1 MTIMPFRFLKHYS
14 DQVLGKFINWKPPKL
29 YKGKRW
35 WIEYQFRIP
44 EELRHRYKGAK
55 WKGFP
60 VFEDI
65 NRYKSDEYAELLLKA
80 VRFAL
85 EQGFNPFEY
94 EQKAFLEFQ
103 QSAAANP
110 EKVWTYIEA
119 SNYFMQEWEQRG

>member
-1 MTIMPFRFLKHYS
+1 MPFCFLKHYSDQNS

-44 EELRHRYKGAK
+44 EELRHRYNGAR

-103 QSAAANP
+103 QSAAADP
-110 EKVWTYIEA
+110 EKVWTYC
-119 SNYFMQEWEQRG
+119 SQVGRYLS

>member
-14 DQVLGKFINWKPPKL
+14 DQILGKFINWKPPKL

-35 WIEYQFRIP
+35 WVEYQFRIP

-65 NRYKSDEYAELLLKA
+65 NRYKSDEK
-80 VRFAL
+80 V
-85 EQGFNPFEY
+85 
-94 EQKAFLEFQ
+94 QKASVLR
-103 QSAAANP
+103 SAT
-110 EKVWTYIEA
+110 V
-119 SNYFMQEWEQRG
+119 

>member
-1 MTIMPFRFLKHYS
+1 MPFRFLKHYSDQNS

-35 WIEYQFRIP
+35 WVEYQFRIP
-44 EELRHRYKGAK
+44 EELRPRYNGAR

-94 EQKAFLEFQ
+94 ELNH
-103 QSAAANP
+103 SVANNLFKP
-110 EKVWTYIEA
+110 GI
-119 SNYFMQEWEQRG
+119 SLLQRPQFRILLVILRL